1 MSYKTILVHLDCGP
15 RRSERLALSI
25 KIAEAFDAHLIG
37 VFALEV
43 MRIPAYAEAEA
54 APIMVTLEKKKRDE
68 AAQQAEQEFRAAVR
82 VRAVSNEWRVLPGE
96 PVIAVTFTAR
106 CADLVVIG
114 QLDPERYADT
124 DCVPRYFTEDVVL
137 EAGKPV
143 LVVPY
148 AGHFD
153 HVGTRSMVA
162 WKPTR
167 EASRAVRDTLSMLK
181 RSDAAEVVS
190 FERGKSPLPADEIA
204 RRDMARYLERH
215 GVNAKVVGAAVDKL
229 AVGEAIL
236 SRAADFG
243 ADSIVMGAYGHSRLR
258 ERVLGGATRTLL
270 DSMTMPVFMSH

>member
-1 MSYKTILVHLDCGP
+1 VSYKTILVHLDCGE

-37 VFALEV
+37 AFALDV
-43 MRIPAYAEAEA
+43 MRIAAYAEAEA
-54 APIMVTLEKKKRDE
+54 APIMVALEKKRRD
-68 AAQQAEQEFRAAVR
+68 AAEQQAEQEFRAAVR
-82 VRAVSNEWRVLPGE
+82 VRAVSSEWRVLAGE
-96 PVIAVTFTAR
+96 PVIAVTFAAR

-114 QLDPERYADT
+114 QLEPDRYEI

-137 EAGKPV
+137 AAGKPV

-148 AGHFD
+148 AGHFAA
-153 HVGTRSMVA
+153 VGARSMVA

-167 EASRAVRDTLSMLK
+167 EASRALWDALPMLK

-190 FERGKSPLPADEIA
+190 FERGKTTLPADEIS
-204 RRDMARYLERH
+204 RHDMSRYLDRH
-215 GVNAKVVGAAVDKL
+215 GVNAKVSGAAIDKL
-229 AVGEAIL
+229 EVGEAIL

-270 DSMTMPVFMSH
+270 DSMTMPVLMSH